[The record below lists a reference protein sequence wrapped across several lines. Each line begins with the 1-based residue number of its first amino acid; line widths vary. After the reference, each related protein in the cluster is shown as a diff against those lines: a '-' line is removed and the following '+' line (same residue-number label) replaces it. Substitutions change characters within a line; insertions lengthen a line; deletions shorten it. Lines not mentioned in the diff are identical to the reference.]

1 MEKYGIKITNYKCFK
16 EPIGFN
22 EIKPINVIIG
32 KNNIGKSSLIDMIEF
47 NYNKELFFN
56 ACNQNNNLKLII
68 DKTISENDLST
79 FSKGSYSSWN
89 PYSVP
94 RIDDY
99 DYAKKNFVDKHLIYD
114 YRVTSKTTFNGTLA
128 KEDNKIYTSNDDF
141 KNFDSSIATQL
152 IRGIKSS
159 QKVTKR
165 IYAER
170 NILPEKDSNEIQVDG
185 HGNGACNII
194 NKFINKNSL
203 DSSKVQV
210 ELLNKLNEIMDDEY
224 KFSNIVVQTIED
236 KDNLVWEIFLDEE
249 NKGRIALSQSG
260 SGLKTIILLL
270 IFTILIPT
278 SEKKNLK
285 DYIFI
290 LEELENNLHPSLQRN
305 VIKYIES
312 LTDNG
317 ATFFIT
323 THSNIFIDSYSNS
336 NNVNLYHLF
345 KTDNKMNLIKVEHF
359 LDRNSIL
366 NDVGFKAS
374 DILQANGVIWVE
386 GPSDRIYINKW
397 INLWS
402 NGTLK
407 EGKDY
412 QCVFYGGRL
421 LSHLT
426 LSDVEIEELIN
437 LLKVNR
443 NSIILIDSDKKTDH
457 TRINN
462 TKSRIK
468 AECQNNNIMCWITN
482 GREIEN
488 YVSMDII
495 SKSLNFNL
503 DITFNKYD
511 DIKDILNY
519 LEENL
524 GKKFESDKVKFAK
537 IFTENMNIDNCKST
551 LDLDSNMKKVIK
563 TISDWN

>member
-1 MEKYGIKITNYKCFK
+1 
-16 EPIGFN
+16 
-22 EIKPINVIIG
+22 
-32 KNNIGKSSLIDMIEF
+32 
-47 NYNKELFFN
+47 
-56 ACNQNNNLKLII
+56 
-68 DKTISENDLST
+68 
-79 FSKGSYSSWN
+79 
-89 PYSVP
+89 
-94 RIDDY
+94 
-99 DYAKKNFVDKHLIYD
+99 
-114 YRVTSKTTFNGTLA
+114 
-128 KEDNKIYTSNDDF
+128 
-141 KNFDSSIATQL
+141 
-152 IRGIKSS
+152 
-159 QKVTKR
+159 
-165 IYAER
+165 
-170 NILPEKDSNEIQVDG
+170 
-185 HGNGACNII
+185 
-194 NKFINKNSL
+194 
-203 DSSKVQV
+203 
-210 ELLNKLNEIMDDEY
+210 MDDEY

-278 SEKKNLK
+278 YEKKNLK

-312 LTDNG
+312 LANNG
-317 ATFFIT
+317 AIFFIT

-345 KTDNKMNLIKVEHF
+345 KTDNQINLIKVEYF

-426 LSDVEIEELIN
+426 LSDVEVEELIN

-443 NSIILIDSDKKTDH
+443 NSIILIDSDKKSEH

-468 AECQNNNIMCWITN
+468 SECQYNNIMCWITN

-488 YVSMDII
+488 YVSIDII
-495 SKSLNFNL
+495 SKSLNFNV
-503 DITFNKYD
+503 DISFSKYD
-511 DIKDILNY
+511 DIKDILNS

-524 GKKFESDKVKFAK
+524 GNKFESDKVKFAK

-563 TISDWN
+563 IISDWN

>member
-1 MEKYGIKITNYKCFK
+1 MDKYGIKIANYKCFI

-22 EIKPINVIIG
+22 EIKPINVVIG
-32 KNNIGKSSLIDMIEF
+32 KNNIGKSSLIDMVEF
-47 NYNKELFFN
+47 NYNQDKF
-56 ACNQNNNLKLII
+56 CNECMKNPSLKIII
-68 DKTISENDLST
+68 DKTIDENDLGG
-79 FSKGSYSSWN
+79 FQKGHYSSWN
-89 PYSVP
+89 GYSYGNRV
-94 RIDDY
+94 DDY
-99 DYAKKNFVDKHLIYD
+99 DYARQNFIDKNFSYD
-114 YRVTSKTTFNGTLA
+114 YRVIKKTSYGTTTNEVIKNYIPNEYFND
-128 KEDNKIYTSNDDF
+128 E
-141 KNFDSSIATQL
+141 DSSKSNQIM
-152 IRGIKSS
+152 RGIKINPRI
-159 QKVTKR
+159 TKR
-165 IYAER
+165 IFAER
-170 NILPEKDSNEIQVDG
+170 NISPEKDSNIIEVDG

-194 NKFINKNSL
+194 NKFINKDNL

-210 ELLNKLNEIMDDEY
+210 ELLSKLNEIIDDDY
-224 KFSNIVVQTIED
+224 KFTNIVVQTIED

-270 IFTILIPT
+270 IFTILIPAY
-278 SEKKNLK
+278 EKKDLK
-285 DYIFI
+285 DYVFI
-290 LEELENNLHPSLQRN
+290 LEEMENNLHPSLQRN
-305 VIKYIES
+305 IIKYIEG
-312 LTDNG
+312 LTESG

-345 KTDNKMNLIKVEHF
+345 KSDNKINLVKVEHF

-426 LSDVEIEELIN
+426 ISDAEINELIN

-443 NSIILIDSDKKTDH
+443 NSIILIDSDKKSNH
-457 TRINN
+457 SRINN

-468 AECQNNNIMCWITN
+468 KECEDNNIICWITN

-488 YVSMDII
+488 YLSINII
-495 SKSLNFNL
+495 KESLNL
-503 DITFNKYD
+503 DSDMLFNKFD
-511 DIKDILNY
+511 DIKNVLNL

-524 GKKFESDKVKFAK
+524 GNKFELDKVKYAK
-537 IFTENMNIDNCKST
+537 IFTENMNIANCKNI
-551 LDLDSNMKKVIK
+551 LDLDSNMKKIIK

>member
-1 MEKYGIKITNYKCFK
+1 MSKYGIKIENYKCFD
-16 EPIGFN
+16 EPIGFY
-22 EIKPINVIIG
+22 EIKPINVVIG

-47 NYNKELFFN
+47 NYNPDMYCKECKKN
-56 ACNQNNNLKLII
+56 INLKLII
-68 DKTISENDLST
+68 DKQLCENDLGG
-79 FSKGSYSSWN
+79 FQKGYFSSWN
-89 PYSVP
+89 SRTVP
-94 RIDDY
+94 RLDDH
-99 DYAKKNFVDKHLIYD
+99 DYALKILVGKTYCYS
-114 YRVTSKTTFNGTLA
+114 YRVMPKTSYGTTSN
-128 KEDNKIYTSNDDF
+128 EVINSYISNDDF
-141 KNFDSSIATQL
+141 KDLDSSQSVQIM
-152 IRGIKSS
+152 RGIKINP
-159 QKVTKR
+159 KITKR
-165 IYAER
+165 IFAER
-170 NILPEKDSNEIQVDG
+170 NISPEKDSNIIEVDG

-194 NKFINKNSL
+194 NKFINKDNL

-210 ELLNKLNEIMDDEY
+210 ELLSKLNEIMDDNY
-224 KFSNIVVQTIED
+224 KFTNIVVQTIED

-270 IFTILIPT
+270 IFTILIPAY
-278 SEKKNLK
+278 ENKNLK

-290 LEELENNLHPSLQRN
+290 LEEMENNLHPSLQRN
-305 VIKYIES
+305 IIKYIEGLS
-312 LTDNG
+312 ESG

-336 NNVNLYHLF
+336 DNVNLYHLF
-345 KTDNKMNLIKVEHF
+345 KTDNKMNLVKVEHF

-426 LSDVEIEELIN
+426 ISDTEINELIN

-443 NSIILIDSDKKTDH
+443 NSIILIDSDKKSDH
-457 TRINN
+457 SRINN

-468 AECQNNNIMCWITN
+468 KECEENNIMCWITS

-488 YVSMDII
+488 YLSIDII
-495 SKSLNFNL
+495 TNSLNTESNIL
-503 DITFNKYD
+503 FNKFE
-511 DIKDILNY
+511 DIKNVLNS
-519 LEENL
+519 LGENL
-524 GKKFESDKVKFAK
+524 GNKFEADKIKYAK
-537 IFTENMNIDNCKST
+537 IFIENMTIDNCKSI
-551 LDLDSNMKKVIK
+551 LDLDSNMKKVVKI
-563 TISDWN
+563 IENWN

>member
-1 MEKYGIKITNYKCFK
+1 MEKYGIKISNYKCFK
-16 EPIGFN
+16 EPIGFD

-56 ACNQNNNLKLII
+56 ACKQNNNLKLII

-89 PYSVP
+89 SYSVP

-99 DYAKKNFVDKHLIYD
+99 DYAKNHFVDKHLIYD
-114 YRVTSKTTFNGTLA
+114 YRVTSKTTFSGTLA

-141 KNFDSSIATQL
+141 KNFDSSISTQL
-152 IRGIKSS
+152 IRGIKIS
-159 QKVTKR
+159 QKITKR

-185 HGNGACNII
+185 HGSGACNII

-278 SEKKNLK
+278 YEKKNLK

-312 LTDNG
+312 LANNG
-317 ATFFIT
+317 AIFFIT

-345 KTDNKMNLIKVEHF
+345 KTDNKINLIKVEHF

-426 LSDVEIEELIN
+426 LSDVEVEELIN

-443 NSIILIDSDKKTDH
+443 NSIILIDSDKKSEH

-468 AECQNNNIMCWITN
+468 SECQYNNIMCWITN

-488 YVSMDII
+488 YVSIDII
-495 SKSLNFNL
+495 SKSLNFNV
-503 DITFNKYD
+503 DISFSKYD
-511 DIKDILNY
+511 DIKDILNS

-524 GKKFESDKVKFAK
+524 GNKFESDKVKFAK

>member
-1 MEKYGIKITNYKCFK
+1 MPKTSYGTTS
-16 EPIGFN
+16 N
-22 EIKPINVIIG
+22 EVI
-32 KNNIGKSSLIDMIEF
+32 SSYI
-47 NYNKELFFN
+47 
-56 ACNQNNNLKLII
+56 
-68 DKTISENDLST
+68 
-79 FSKGSYSSWN
+79 
-89 PYSVP
+89 
-94 RIDDY
+94 
-99 DYAKKNFVDKHLIYD
+99 
-114 YRVTSKTTFNGTLA
+114 
-128 KEDNKIYTSNDDF
+128 SNDDF
-141 KNFDSSIATQL
+141 KDLDSSHSAQIMQ
-152 IRGIKSS
+152 GINLSKR
-159 QKVTKR
+159 VTKR
-165 IYAER
+165 LYAER
-170 NILPEKDSNEIQVDG
+170 NILPEKESNIIKVDG

-194 NKFINKNSL
+194 NKFINKDNL

-210 ELLNKLNEIMDDEY
+210 ELLNKLNEIMDDDY
-224 KFSNIVVQTIED
+224 KFNNIVVQTIED
-236 KDNLVWEIFLDEE
+236 KDNLIWEIFLDEE

-278 SEKKNLK
+278 YEKKSLK
-285 DYIFI
+285 EYIFI

-305 VIKYIES
+305 IIKYIES
-312 LTDNG
+312 LTNSG

-345 KTDNKMNLIKVEHF
+345 KTDDKMNLVKVEHF

-402 NGTLK
+402 NGILK

-412 QCVFYGGRL
+412 QCIFYGGRL

-443 NSIILIDSDKKTDH
+443 NSIILIDSDKKNEH
-457 TRINN
+457 SKINN
-462 TKSRIK
+462 AKSRINT
-468 AECQNNNIMCWITN
+468 ECQSNNILCWVTK

-488 YVSMDII
+488 YVSLDII
-495 SKSLNFNL
+495 KESLNL
-503 DITFNKYD
+503 DSNVSFNKFD
-511 DIKDILNY
+511 DIKDTLNL

-524 GKKFESDKVKFAK
+524 GNKFESDKIKFAK
-537 IFTENMNIDNCKST
+537 IFTDNMNLDNCKSV
-551 LDLDSNMKKVIK
+551 LDLDNNMKKVVKI
-563 TISDWN
+563 IEDWN

>member
-1 MEKYGIKITNYKCFK
+1 MDKYGIKIANYKCFI

-22 EIKPINVIIG
+22 EIKPINVVIG

-47 NYNKELFFN
+47 NYNLDMYCKE
-56 ACNQNNNLKLII
+56 CKKNNNLKLII
-68 DKTISENDLST
+68 NKQLCEND
-79 FSKGSYSSWN
+79 FGGFQKGYFSSWN
-89 PYSVP
+89 SHTVP
-94 RIDDY
+94 RLDDH
-99 DYAKKNFVDKHLIYD
+99 DYALKNLVGKNYCYS
-114 YRVTSKTTFNGTLA
+114 YRVMPKTSYGTTSN
-128 KEDNKIYTSNDDF
+128 EVINSYISNDDF
-141 KNFDSSIATQL
+141 KDLDSSQSGQIM
-152 IRGIKSS
+152 RGIKVNP
-159 QKVTKR
+159 KITKR
-165 IYAER
+165 IFAER
-170 NILPEKDSNEIQVDG
+170 NISPERDSNIIEVDG

-194 NKFINKNSL
+194 NKFINKDNL

-210 ELLNKLNEIMDDEY
+210 ELLSKLNEIIDDDY
-224 KFSNIVVQTIED
+224 KFTNIVVQTIED

-270 IFTILIPT
+270 IFTILIPAY
-278 SEKKNLK
+278 EKKDLK

-305 VIKYIES
+305 IIKYIEG
-312 LTDNG
+312 LTESG

-336 NNVNLYHLF
+336 DNVNLYHLF
-345 KTDNKMNLIKVEHF
+345 KTDNKMNLVKVEHF

-426 LSDVEIEELIN
+426 ISDTEINELIN

-443 NSIILIDSDKKTDH
+443 NSIILIDSDKKNDH
-457 TRINN
+457 SRINN

-468 AECQNNNIMCWITN
+468 KECEDNNIICWITN

-488 YVSMDII
+488 YLSIDII
-495 SKSLNFNL
+495 KESLNL
-503 DITFNKYD
+503 DSDILFNKFD
-511 DIKDILNY
+511 DIKDALNL

-524 GKKFESDKVKFAK
+524 GNKFELDKVKYAK
-537 IFTENMNIDNCKST
+537 IFTENMNIDNCKSI
-551 LDLDSNMKKVIK
+551 LDLDSNMRKTIK

>member
-1 MEKYGIKITNYKCFK
+1 MEKI
-16 EPIGFN
+16 
-22 EIKPINVIIG
+22 
-32 KNNIGKSSLIDMIEF
+32 
-47 NYNKELFFN
+47 
-56 ACNQNNNLKLII
+56 
-68 DKTISENDLST
+68 
-79 FSKGSYSSWN
+79 
-89 PYSVP
+89 
-94 RIDDY
+94 
-99 DYAKKNFVDKHLIYD
+99 
-114 YRVTSKTTFNGTLA
+114 
-128 KEDNKIYTSNDDF
+128 
-141 KNFDSSIATQL
+141 
-152 IRGIKSS
+152 
-159 QKVTKR
+159 TKR

-170 NILPEKDSNEIQVDG
+170 NILPEKDSNKIQVDG
-185 HGNGACNII
+185 HGSGACNII

-278 SEKKNLK
+278 YEKKNLK

-312 LTDNG
+312 LANNG
-317 ATFFIT
+317 AIFFIT

-345 KTDNKMNLIKVEHF
+345 KTDNQINLIKVEYF

-426 LSDVEIEELIN
+426 LSDVEVEELIN

-443 NSIILIDSDKKTDH
+443 NSIILIDSDKKSEH

-468 AECQNNNIMCWITN
+468 SECQYNNIMCWITN

-488 YVSMDII
+488 YVSIDII
-495 SKSLNFNL
+495 SKSLNFNV
-503 DITFNKYD
+503 DISFSKYD
-511 DIKDILNY
+511 DIKDILNS

-524 GKKFESDKVKFAK
+524 GNKFESDKVKFAK

-563 TISDWN
+563 IISDWN